1 MRLGTYTDTLE
12 LENEMLR
19 DKVKTLEAQLK
30 PYLDAEIKRM
40 EYLKNLKEIDDGIS
54 RMYFNLISSRNNK

>member
-30 PYLDAEIKRM
+30 PYLDAEAKRLEFLRNRDKIDEAIAKMYANHLNQIK
-40 EYLKNLKEIDDGIS
+40 
-54 RMYFNLISSRNNK
+54 

>member
-19 DKVKTLEAQLK
+19 NKVKTLEAQIK
-30 PYLDAEIKRM
+30 PYLDAEAKRLEFLRNRDKM
-40 EYLKNLKEIDDGIS
+40 DEAIA
-54 RMYFNLISSRNNK
+54 RMYANHLNQNK

>member
-19 DKVKTLEAQLK
+19 NKVKTLEAQLK

-40 EYLKNLKEIDDGIS
+40 EYLKKRDEIDQGIVNMMNTF
-54 RMYFNLISSRNNK
+54 RRNQSY

>member
-19 DKVKTLEAQLK
+19 KQVKELKAQLQ
-30 PYLDAEIKRM
+30 PYLDAEFKRM
-40 EYLKNLKEIDDGIS
+40 EYLNRINKIDQGI
-54 RMYFNLISSRNNK
+54 NNMMNAFYRKTK

>member
-19 DKVKTLEAQLK
+19 KQVKELKAQLQ
-30 PYLDAEIKRM
+30 PYLDAEFKRRQ
-40 EYLKNLKEIDDGIS
+40 I
-54 RMYFNLISSRNNK
+54 LIQANKMDELIATWNKQYSK

>member
-19 DKVKTLEAQLK
+19 DKVKKLQEQLDSYLEAERKVKTLMDDSYK
-30 PYLDAEIKRM
+30 LDQ
-40 EYLKNLKEIDDGIS
+40 GIVNMMNTF
-54 RMYFNLISSRNNK
+54 RRNQSY

>member
-19 DKVKTLEAQLK
+19 NKVKELTAQLK
-30 PYLDAEIKRM
+30 PYLDAEQKRL
-40 EYLKNLKEIDDGIS
+40 EYLKQHDDIDQGINNMMNLF
-54 RMYFNLISSRNNK
+54 YNKQYLK